1 MYTYNRLPTPNELL
15 NQHDNV
21 LNSFL
26 YITANELGR
35 AVLVAS
41 VTIGLGSMASDSK
54 PTLEPAGSLPHI
66 SREGHR
72 VNLRVTRYGA
82 ITELLASTN
91 QEIGSLPHYCKSPIL
106 PTIPD

>member
-1 MYTYNRLPTPNELL
+1 VLTVVIMLRCSAEREVIEINVHIQSSSHANELL

-66 SREGHR
+66 SREGTG
-72 VNLRVTRYGA
+72 LTYG
-82 ITELLASTN
+82 LLGMA
-91 QEIGSLPHYCKSPIL
+91 LSPSY
-106 PTIPD
+106 